1 MRRASLSVTAML
13 FAALF
18 FAVGG
23 LLPREAS
30 GLSGEAFSLVV
41 LPDTQIYAWKHPKIF
56 SAQTRWIEENREAFN
71 IRYVLHVGDVVEHN
85 NDKEW
90 KSARRAFAR
99 LDGKVPYAV
108 ALGNH
113 DMGPGG
119 SAETRASLFGKHF
132 PLADFRRWP
141 SFGGVYD
148 KEPDK
153 PDNSYH
159 SFRAG
164 GRHWMILA
172 LEFGPRDDV
181 LRWADEVVAMHP
193 EHLVILITH
202 AYLDRDGRRYD
213 RAVPDQHYPP
223 YAYPI
228 ARDRAGLN
236 SGEDIWRKLVSKH
249 RNAVMVVSGHVTVA
263 ARLTSKG
270 DAGNRVHQML
280 VNYQDQERGGNGWLR
295 LLRFSPG
302 AWTVD
307 VQDYSPVL
315 DKWSDHPD
323 RRFVL
328 SLDLP

>member
-1 MRRASLSVTAML
+1 L
-13 FAALF
+13 
-18 FAVGG
+18 
-23 LLPREAS
+23 
-30 GLSGEAFSLVV
+30 
-41 LPDTQIYAWKHPKIF
+41 
-56 SAQTRWIEENREAFN
+56 IEENIQSYT
-71 IRYVLHVGDVVEHN
+71 IRYVLHVGDVVQHN
-85 NDKEW
+85 NENEW
-90 KSARRAFAR
+90 KIARRAFAR
-99 LDGKVPYAV
+99 LDGKVPYAI

-119 SAETRASLFGKHF
+119 STGSRDSLFGKHF
-132 PLADFRRWP
+132 PLADLGGLP

-153 PDNSYH
+153 ADNSHH

-164 GRHWMILA
+164 GRQWMILT

-181 LRWADEVVAMHP
+181 LRWADEVVGKHP
-193 EHLVILITH
+193 EHSVIVITH

-213 RAVPDQHYPP
+213 RTIPDQHYPP
-223 YAYPI
+223 QDYPI
-228 ARDRAGLN
+228 AGDGAGLN
-236 SGEDIWRKLVSKH
+236 CGEDIWRKLVAKH
-249 RNAVMVVSGHVTVA
+249 RNAVMVVSGHVCVA
-263 ARLTSKG
+263 ARLMSKA
-270 DAGNRVHQML
+270 DSGNLVHQML

-302 AWTVD
+302 AWSVD